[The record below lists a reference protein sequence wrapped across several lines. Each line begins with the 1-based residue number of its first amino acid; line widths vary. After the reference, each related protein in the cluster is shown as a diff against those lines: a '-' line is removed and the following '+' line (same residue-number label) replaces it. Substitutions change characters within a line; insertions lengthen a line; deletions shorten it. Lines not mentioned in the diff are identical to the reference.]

1 MKKLFSMVMALAM
14 LFTCVS
20 TALAENIVTLD
31 LWMWDDAQQPAIRA
45 MADEY
50 EASHPNVKIEI
61 SCQADVSG
69 LNQKVQATIGTAD
82 APEIFFM
89 NYNLA
94 AEYIPLGIVA
104 DLSPY
109 NIDQSEL
116 ASGIVN
122 AYTQDGKVY
131 AVAKDTDSYAVFY
144 NKALFDKAGVPYP
157 EASWT
162 IADFC
167 ETAKKLTG
175 DGVIGWTN
183 SSSDRVWYNFIYAN
197 GGNIYSEDGTKA
209 AINTPE
215 SAEVIQM
222 LMDLTNDGYAY
233 NGAQLAE
240 VSDTAAF
247 TSGIAAMTINGSWMI
262 SQYAGALGDNL
273 GIVELP
279 SGKAGKFSANHGIGY
294 STTTSNEHME
304 ETVDFL
310 RYLATYD
317 AQVKQIEVVIPAN
330 LTCASA
336 WESVYPDVNV
346 GAFMNAL
353 AYGRGYLSSVNATLA
368 RTAYQDTLARL
379 RNGEFATAEEFCAAA
394 EEAVNYALD
403 E

>member
-1 MKKLFSMVMALAM
+1 MKKIISLVMALAM
-14 LFTCVS
+14 VLACTS
-20 TALAENIVTLD
+20 ALAGDVVTLRF
-31 LWMWDDAQQPAIRA
+31 WMWDDAQQPAIRA

-50 EASHPNVKIEI
+50 EASHPNVKIDI

-69 LNQKVQATIGTAD
+69 LNQKIQATIGTSD

-109 NIDQSEL
+109 GIDQSEL
-116 ASGIVN
+116 ASGIVG
-122 AYTQDGKVY
+122 AYTVGGKVY

-144 NKALFDKAGVPYP
+144 NKALFDKAGVAYP

-167 ETAKKLTG
+167 ETAKALTSE
-175 DGVIGWTN
+175 GVVGWTN
-183 SSSDRVWYNFIYAN
+183 SGSDRVYYNFIYAN
-197 GGNIYSEDGTKA
+197 GGNIYNEDGTA
-209 AINTPE
+209 SAINTPE
-215 SAEVIQM
+215 SVEVIQQ
-222 LMDLTNDGYAY
+222 LMDLAANGYAY
-233 NGAQLAE
+233 TGSQLAE
-240 VSDTAAF
+240 VSDTTAF
-247 TSGIAAMTINGSWMI
+247 TSGIAAMTNNGSWMI
-262 SQYAGALGDNL
+262 SQYATALGDNL

-279 SGKAGKFSANHGIGY
+279 SGAAGKFSANHGIGY
-294 STTTSNEHME
+294 ATTTANAHMD

-336 WESVYPDVNV
+336 WESVYPNVNV

-353 AYGRGYLSSVNATLA
+353 SYGRGYLANVNATLA
-368 RTAYQDTLARL
+368 RTAYQDTLAKL
-379 RNGEFATAEEFCAAA
+379 RNGDFATAEEFCAAA
-394 EEAVNYALD
+394 EEAVNAAL
-403 E
+403 EE

>member
-1 MKKLFSMVMALAM
+1 MKKVLSLVLVLVMVLACTS
-14 LFTCVS
+14 F
-20 TALAENIVTLD
+20 ALAEDTVTLRF
-31 LWMWDDAQQPAIRA
+31 WMWDDAQQPAIRA
-45 MADEY
+45 MADGY
-50 EASHPNVKIEI
+50 EATHPNVKIDI
-61 SCQADVSG
+61 SCQANVSG
-69 LNQKVQATIGTAD
+69 LNQKIQATIGTSD
-82 APEIFFM
+82 APEIFFL

-104 DLSPY
+104 DLTSY
-109 NIDQSEL
+109 DIDQSEL

-122 AYTQDGKVY
+122 TYTVNGKVY

-144 NKALFDKAGVPYP
+144 NKTLFDAAGVAYP
-157 EASWT
+157 EATWT

-167 ETAKKLTG
+167 DTAKKLSK

-183 SSSDRVWYNFIYAN
+183 SDSDRIHYNFIYAN
-197 GGNIYSEDGTKA
+197 GGNIYNEDGTKS

-215 SAEVIQM
+215 SIEVIQQ
-222 LMDLTNDGYAY
+222 LMDVVKDGGAY
-233 NGAQLAE
+233 NAAQLAE
-240 VSDTAAF
+240 VPDTTAF

-262 SQYAGALGDNL
+262 SQYSEALSDKL

-294 STTTSNEHME
+294 ATTTSNTHME

-330 LTCASA
+330 LTCASV
-336 WESVYPDVNV
+336 WESVYPNVNV
-346 GAFMNAL
+346 DAFMNAL
-353 AYGRGYLSSVNATLA
+353 SYGRGYLANVNATLA
-368 RTAYQDTLARL
+368 RTAYQGALAEM
-379 RNGEFATAEEFCAAA
+379 RNGTYATAEEFCAAA
-394 EEAVNYALD
+394 ETLVNEALN

>member
-233 NGAQLAE
+233 NGAQLGE

>member
-183 SSSDRVWYNFIYAN
+183 SGSDRVWYNFIYAN

-233 NGAQLAE
+233 NGAQLGE

>member
-1 MKKLFSMVMALAM
+1 MKKLLSMVMALAM
-14 LFTCVS
+14 LFTCVG
-20 TALAENIVTLD
+20 TALAENVVTLD

-50 EASHPNVKIEI
+50 EASHSNVKIEI

-109 NIDQSEL
+109 GIDQSEL

-131 AVAKDTDSYAVFY
+131 AVAKDTDSYALFY
-144 NKALFDKAGVPYP
+144 NKALFDKAGVAYP

-167 ETAKKLTG
+167 ETARKLTG
-175 DGVIGWTN
+175 DGVIGWTS

-222 LMDLTNDGYAY
+222 LMDLTNDGCAY

-294 STTTSNEHME
+294 STTTSNEHMK

>member
-1 MKKLFSMVMALAM
+1 MKKLLSLVMILALV
-14 LFTCVS
+14 LSCVGVAS
-20 TALAENIVTLD
+20 AEENVTLRF
-31 LWMWDDAQQPAIRA
+31 WMWDDAQVPAIRA

-50 EASHPNVKIEI
+50 TASHPNVTIDI

-69 LNQKVQATIGTAD
+69 LNQKIQATIGTAD
-82 APEIFFM
+82 APEIFFL

-104 DLSPY
+104 DLSSY
-109 NIDQSEL
+109 NIDQSAL

-122 AYTQDGKVY
+122 SYTVGDKVY

-144 NKALFDKAGVPYP
+144 NKALFDAAGVAYP
-157 EASWT
+157 DSSWT
-162 IADFC
+162 IDDFC
-167 ETAKKLTG
+167 ETAKKLTS

-183 SSSDRVWYNFIYAN
+183 SGSDRVFYNFIYSN
-197 GGNIYSEDGTKA
+197 GGEIYSEDGTA
-209 AINTPE
+209 SAIN
-215 SAEVIQM
+215 SAEAIEVLQK
-222 LMDLTNDGYAY
+222 LLDLWNNGHAY
-233 NGAQLAE
+233 TGSQLSE

-279 SGKAGKFSANHGIGY
+279 SGKAGKFSSNHGIGY
-294 STTTSNEHME
+294 ATTTENQHME

-310 RYLATYD
+310 RYLASYE

-330 LTCASA
+330 LECASA
-336 WESVYPDVNV
+336 WESVYPNVNV

-353 AYGRGYLSSVNATLA
+353 SYGRGYLSTVNATLA
-368 RTAYQDTLARL
+368 RTAYQNALADFRA
-379 RNGEFATAEEFCAAA
+379 GVYATAEEFVAAA
-394 EEAVNYALD
+394 EIAVNEALD